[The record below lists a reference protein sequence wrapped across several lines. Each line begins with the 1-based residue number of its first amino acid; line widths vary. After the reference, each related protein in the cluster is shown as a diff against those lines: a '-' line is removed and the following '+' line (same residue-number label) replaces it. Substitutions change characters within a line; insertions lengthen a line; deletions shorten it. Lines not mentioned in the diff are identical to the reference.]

1 MKKAVVIGGG
11 GHIGTYLVPKLYER
25 GYDITVI
32 SRGNTKNYNPDL
44 PVWDK
49 IKRVQCDRLQMSAEG
64 KFGNMV
70 AEMKP
75 DLIFDTVSYRRETME
90 ELCDPLIADPNLS
103 GKTKIIQIGSIWV
116 YGYKIESPVEESHVH
131 NAICDYG
138 KGKTAI
144 ELYLKEISDAGKLNC
159 TVLHPG
165 HISGEGWYPINPQ
178 ANFNPQVY
186 ADIIAGKELLLPDD
200 GNATI
205 HHVHAEDIAG
215 LTMAVLDHPEESCG
229 QAFNA
234 TSKHAVTLR
243 GFAERLYEHFGHAP
257 NISYLPYAQ
266 FAEKIAKEDA
276 FDTYDHIRR
285 SPNCSMEKAEKLLGF
300 VPKHSSIDTVI
311 SALNYKMKIGELK

>member
-1 MKKAVVIGGG
+1 MKKAVVIGGS
-11 GHIGTYLVPKLYER
+11 GHIGTYLIPELYER

-32 SRGNTKNYNPDL
+32 SRGNTGTYNPEL

-49 IKRVQCDRLQMSAEG
+49 IKRVKCDRLKMAAEG
-64 KFGNMV
+64 KFGTMV

-75 DLIFDTVSYRRETME
+75 DLIFDTVSYTRETME
-90 ELCDPLIADPNLS
+90 ELCNPIMADSKLS
-103 GKTKIIQIGSIWV
+103 EKTKIVQIGSIWV
-116 YGYKIESPVEESHVH
+116 YGYKVESPVEESHVH

-138 KGKTAI
+138 RGKTDI
-144 ELYLKEISDAGKLNC
+144 EVYLRELSEAGKLNT

-178 ANFNPQVY
+178 ANFNETVY
-186 ADIIAGKELLLPDD
+186 ADIIAGKELLLPND

-205 HHVHAEDIAG
+205 HHVHAADIAG
-215 LTMAVLDHPEESCG
+215 LTMAVLDNPDASCG

-243 GFAERLYEHFGHAP
+243 GFAERLYEHFGHEP
-257 NISYLPYAQ
+257 KLLYLPYEE
-266 FAEKIAKEDA
+266 FAKKISPEDA
-276 FDTYDHIRR
+276 ADTFDHIRR

-300 VPKHSSIDTVI
+300 VPKYSSIDTVI
-311 SALNYKMKIGELK
+311 SALNYKIERGEL

>member
-11 GHIGTYLVPKLYER
+11 GHIGTYLIPELYER

-32 SRGNTKNYNPDL
+32 SRGNTKTYKPEL

-49 IKRVQCDRLQMSAEG
+49 IKRVTCDRLKMAAEG
-64 KFGNMV
+64 KFGDMV

-75 DLIFDTVSYRRETME
+75 DFIFDTVSYTRETME
-90 ELCDPLIADPNLS
+90 ELCKPLMADPKLS
-103 GKTKIIQIGSIWV
+103 EKTKIVQIGSIWV
-116 YGYKIESPVEESHVH
+116 YGYKVESPVEESHVH

-144 ELYLKEISDAGKLNC
+144 EVYLRELSEAGKLNT

-178 ANFNPQVY
+178 ANFNHEVY
-186 ADIIAGKELLLPDD
+186 ADIIAGRELLLPND

-205 HHVHAEDIAG
+205 HHVHAADIAG
-215 LTMAVLDHPEESCG
+215 LTMAVLDHPDESCG

-243 GFAERLYEHFGHAP
+243 GFAERLYEHFGHEP
-257 NISYLPYAQ
+257 KLSYLPFEE
-266 FAEKIAKEDA
+266 FAKKIAPEDA
-276 FDTYDHIRR
+276 ADTFDHIRR

-300 VPKHSSIDTVI
+300 VPKYSSVDTVI
-311 SALNYKMKIGELK
+311 SALTYKIERGEL